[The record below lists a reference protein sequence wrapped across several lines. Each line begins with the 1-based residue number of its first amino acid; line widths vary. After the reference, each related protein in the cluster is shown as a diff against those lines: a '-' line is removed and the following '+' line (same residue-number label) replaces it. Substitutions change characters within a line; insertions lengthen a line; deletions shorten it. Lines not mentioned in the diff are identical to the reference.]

1 MIPVILSGGSGSRL
15 WPLSRKQHPKQFLN
29 LLGEHTLLQQT
40 VLRLPEKPFGKP
52 FLVCNHLHR
61 FVVREQLQEIKRE
74 PSNVLLEPFGRNT
87 APAVTL
93 AAMLIQEE
101 ETVDDLMLV
110 LPADHVIRDVPAF
123 HAALERARV
132 EAEKGKLVLFGI
144 VPTAPETGYGY
155 VKSSQVNGLEAVP
168 VERFVEKPDQQTAM
182 SFLASGDYFWN
193 SGMFMFKASRFLEE
207 VKALQPDIYDTCQ
220 LSLERKYR
228 DLDFWRLDADS
239 FAFCPDDSIDYAI
252 MERTQ
257 DAVLVPLQAGWS
269 DVGSWS
275 ALWEE
280 QEKDEQSNF
289 LKGNVEIQQSENC
302 YVHTTHRM
310 VSLIGMKNTVVI
322 ETKDAVLVADLDQ
335 VQDVKNVVKKLE
347 QAGRQEAQHH
357 REVYRPWGSYD
368 AIDQGQRFG
377 VKHITVQPGQSLSLH
392 RHLHRAEH
400 WVVVHGVGEVT
411 IGEQSFLITENQSTY
426 IPQGEFHR
434 LANPGKVPLEIIEVQ
449 TGTFL
454 GDEDIE
460 RVADV
465 YGRVDPHDPL
475 PASNLLMAS
484 GIRILPA
491 N

>member
-15 WPLSRKQHPKQFLN
+15 WPLSRKQYPKQFLN
-29 LLGEHTLLQQT
+29 LLGDHTLLQQT
-40 VLRLPEKPFGKP
+40 VMRLPEKGFGRP

-61 FVVREQLQEIKRE
+61 FIVREQLQAIQRD
-74 PSNVLLEPFGRNT
+74 PYTVLLEPFGRNT

-93 AAMLIQEE
+93 AAMMIAEE
-101 ETVDDLMLV
+101 APADDLMLV

-123 HAALERARV
+123 HAALERGRV
-132 EAEKGKLVLFGI
+132 QAEQGKLVLFGI

-155 VKSSQVNGLEAVP
+155 VKSTTVNGVQPVP
-168 VERFVEKPDQQTAM
+168 VERFVEKPNLETAVQ
-182 SFLASGDYFWN
+182 FLASGDYFWN
-193 SGMFMFKASRFLEE
+193 SGMFLFSASRFLEE
-207 VKALQPDIYDTCQ
+207 VRALQPDIYDTCYLTLQ
-220 LSLERKYR
+220 RKYR

-252 MERTQ
+252 MEKTR
-257 DAVLVPLQAGWS
+257 DAVVVPLQAGWS

-280 QEKDEQSNF
+280 QERDEHNNF
-289 LKGNVEIQQSENC
+289 LKGNVNVRGTENC

-310 VSLIGMKNTVVI
+310 VSLIGMQDTVVI
-322 ETKDAVLVADLDQ
+322 ETKDAVLVAARDQ
-335 VQDVKNVVKKLE
+335 VQDVKNVVKYLE
-347 QAGRQEAQHH
+347 QHDRQEAQHH
-357 REVYRPWGSYD
+357 REVFRPWGSYD
-368 AIDQGQRFG
+368 AIDQGVRFG

-400 WVVVHGVGEVT
+400 WVVVRGVGEVT
-411 IGEQSFLITENQSTY
+411 IGDDTYLMTENQSTY
-426 IPQGEFHR
+426 IPQGEYHR

-454 GDEDIE
+454 DDEDID

-465 YGRVDPHDPL
+465 YGRVNPHDSPVSSQ
-475 PASNLLMAS
+475 ALMAS
-484 GIRILPA
+484 GVRVM
-491 N
+491 NNR